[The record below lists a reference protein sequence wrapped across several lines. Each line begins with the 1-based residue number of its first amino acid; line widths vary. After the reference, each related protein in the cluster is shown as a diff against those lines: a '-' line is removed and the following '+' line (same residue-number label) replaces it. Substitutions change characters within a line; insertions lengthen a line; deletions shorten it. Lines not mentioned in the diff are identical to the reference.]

1 MSTDN
6 MNTLVAGSSPS
17 AHHHEPSFRDQS
29 SRSAYRPSVIEDEW
43 FQRPAKGRICELNH
57 RQREYA
63 VPWLNFADA
72 ARQRTMPPAPS
83 AAALQV
89 LSYFTRGTG
98 LGARAAWQEY
108 IEPLTGYA
116 RHPLSPVKKCLAPA
130 RSLYGG
136 LNATTQR
143 EIARARPRDVMNT
156 SYLILANQC
165 DDGGEVPR
173 KRVGPSRNERN
184 FLFDLGC
191 SIPSSNWET
200 VVTPG
205 WTEAKLAAGG
215 HVEDGK
221 FHHDDKLKKMAKY
234 TEAQLRKYAT
244 VPDGIALPSLNLL
257 TILYGQ
263 SCVEFDRIWAWEAA
277 SYPYATRHRTRFH
290 DPTRTLHH
298 WFTAACSC
306 VATAGLKSGGRTC
319 RRRYELRCT
328 STTSLPSSQRH
339 RTLSQRC
346 GRWRARLISWPSR

>member
-1 MSTDN
+1 
-6 MNTLVAGSSPS
+6 
-17 AHHHEPSFRDQS
+17 
-29 SRSAYRPSVIEDEW
+29 
-43 FQRPAKGRICELNH
+43 
-57 RQREYA
+57 
-63 VPWLNFADA
+63 VPWLQFADA
-72 ARQRTMPPAPS
+72 ARQRTRPPAPS

-98 LGARAAWQEY
+98 LGARAAWQDY

-130 RSLYGG
+130 QSLYAG

-143 EIARARPRDVMNT
+143 AIARARPRDVMNT
-156 SYLILANQC
+156 SYIVLANQC

-173 KRVGPSRNERN
+173 KRVGHGRSGRN

-221 FHHDDKLKKMAKY
+221 FHEDDKLKKMAKY
-234 TEAQLRKYAT
+234 SEAQLRKYAT

-277 SYPYATRHRTRFH
+277 TYPYAARHRTRVPSFPRSH
-290 DPTRTLHH
+290 TNS
-298 WFTAACSC
+298 A
-306 VATAGLKSGGRTC
+306 
-319 RRRYELRCT
+319 
-328 STTSLPSSQRH
+328 SLPLVCASRPQGSKVV
-339 RTLSQRC
+339 
-346 GRWRARLISWPSR
+346 GERAGGDTREDALLQHPRRALNGIGPSRNAAGGGAPV